1 MAERWFRM
9 PWALLLAGGLLVL
22 SSCGG
27 PHHTGE
33 VTESRAGFIDHPAL
47 TKLTVDESFETVW
60 TTVLEI
66 VEERSYETVE
76 RDRSTKQK
84 TYTTTVSRDDRPRD
98 EQLRETVTEGR
109 GTIVATTEDGREVP
123 LELKEDHSWGMTMLD
138 MLDRAGGG
146 ESVTLQHDGVEISVL
161 SHRDAERHDEEI
173 RAVFDEIRDRFGESK
188 E

>member
-33 VTESRAGFIDHPAL
+33 VTESGTGFIDHPAL

-98 EQLRETVTEGR
+98 EQLRETVTEGH

-146 ESVTLQHDGVEISVL
+146 ESVTLKHDGVEISVL
-161 SHRDAERHDEEI
+161 SHRAGELHGEEI